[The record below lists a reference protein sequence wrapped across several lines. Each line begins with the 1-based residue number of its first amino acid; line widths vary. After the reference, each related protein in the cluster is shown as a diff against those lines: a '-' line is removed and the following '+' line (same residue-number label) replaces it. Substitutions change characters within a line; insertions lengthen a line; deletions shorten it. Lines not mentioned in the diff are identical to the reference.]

1 MAKMQLNA
9 AQQEAVTYTQGPCL
23 VLAGAGSGK
32 TRVIITKIAY
42 LLRNNLAQPAQI
54 LAVTFTNK
62 AAAEMRE
69 RIALEVGPEI
79 SSQLTICTFHSLG
92 RQILKEQAQL
102 LRLGS
107 HFSIFD
113 ETDTLKILKGII
125 ASDYS
130 TLKSTQS
137 ADYLST
143 VASHIS
149 RWKGELKNPSSILKD
164 PKSDH
169 ITAELYQKY
178 SDYLRACNAVDFDDL
193 IYLPTRLLLL
203 NEKVR
208 SYYQQ
213 RYRYIMVDEYQDTNH
228 TQYYLLMCLVASN
241 QRFMVVGD
249 DDQSIYSWRGARPEN
264 IKQLT
269 VDFPELKVIKLEQ
282 NYRSTSR
289 ILHCANSIIAH
300 NQHLFSKTLYSGIE
314 GGEPIRVV
322 TCNDNEQSC
331 EYIAAEILGHR
342 FDHRCKW
349 GDYAILYRSNS
360 QSRDMEKALMSAH
373 IPCKITGDTSFFAR
387 MEVKDIMAWCRVL
400 TNPKDDAALL
410 RIINVPHR
418 GIGAQTIKIMTELG
432 RKFNRCL
439 YDCAISQE
447 MHSALNKQQVDA
459 LCSFLGL
466 LFDLRHKLAQHHDL
480 EVCRTLI
487 DKIGYRGYLRA
498 ENASTNAFEWKL
510 KNVQILMG
518 WIEELLT
525 GQKSNSFGKS
535 SAAGSA
541 GTAGAAGAAGTA
553 SDLNQPL
560 EMSFGEAVERLG
572 LREIMDKKADED
584 EEQDAVQMMTL
595 HAAKGLEFPVVF
607 LLGMEEGILPHR
619 TSIEEHNIE
628 EERRLAYVGVT
639 RAQKELTLVV
649 ARQRKQGNSIVQQ
662 EPSRFIGEMPK
673 EELTFIDLAKPQKQS
688 KESSQHGLERVIE
701 DLAKFAGQSHA

>member
-466 LFDLRHKLAQHHDL
+466 LFDLRHKLAQHQDL

-525 GQKSNSFGKS
+525 GQKNNSFGKS
-535 SAAGSA
+535 S
-541 GTAGAAGAAGTA
+541 TAGAAGAA

-560 EMSFGEAVERLG
+560 EMRFGEAVERLG
-572 LREIMDKKADED
+572 LREMMDKKADED

-639 RAQKELTLVV
+639 RAQKEITLVV

-701 DLAKFAGQSHA
+701 DLAQFVGQSHA

>member
-432 RKFNRCL
+432 RKFNRWL
-439 YDCAISQE
+439 YDCAISQA

-541 GTAGAAGAAGTA
+541 GAAGAAGTA

-572 LREIMDKKADED
+572 LREMMDKKADED

-701 DLAKFAGQSHA
+701 DLAQFAGQSHA

>member
-342 FDHRCKW
+342 FDHRSKW

-525 GQKSNSFGKS
+525 GQKNNSFGKS
-535 SAAGSA
+535 S
-541 GTAGAAGAAGTA
+541 TAGAAGAA

-560 EMSFGEAVERLG
+560 EMRFGEAVERLG
-572 LREIMDKKADED
+572 LREMMDKKADED

-688 KESSQHGLERVIE
+688 KESSQHGLERVLE
-701 DLAKFAGQSHA
+701 DLAQFAGQSHA

>member
-525 GQKSNSFGKS
+525 GQKNNSFGKS
-535 SAAGSA
+535 S
-541 GTAGAAGAAGTA
+541 TAGAAGAA

-560 EMSFGEAVERLG
+560 EMRFGEAVERLG
-572 LREIMDKKADED
+572 LREMMDKKADED

-662 EPSRFIGEMPK
+662 EPSRFISEMPK
-673 EELTFIDLAKPQKQS
+673 EELNFIDLAKPQKQS

-701 DLAKFAGQSHA
+701 DLAAFTGQSHA

>member
-342 FDHRCKW
+342 FDHRSKW

-525 GQKSNSFGKS
+525 GQKNNSFGKS
-535 SAAGSA
+535 S
-541 GTAGAAGAAGTA
+541 TAGAAGAA

-560 EMSFGEAVERLG
+560 EMRFGEAVERLG
-572 LREIMDKKADED
+572 LREMMDKKADED

-701 DLAKFAGQSHA
+701 DLAAFTGQSHA

>member
-342 FDHRCKW
+342 FDHRSKW

-525 GQKSNSFGKS
+525 GQKNNSFGKS
-535 SAAGSA
+535 S
-541 GTAGAAGAAGTA
+541 TAGAAGAA
-553 SDLNQPL
+553 SELNQPL
-560 EMSFGEAVERLG
+560 EMRFGEAVERLG
-572 LREIMDKKADED
+572 LREMMDKKADED

-701 DLAKFAGQSHA
+701 DLAAFTGQSHA

>member
-130 TLKSTQS
+130 TLKSPQS

-525 GQKSNSFGKS
+525 GQKNNSFGKS
-535 SAAGSA
+535 S
-541 GTAGAAGAAGTA
+541 TAGAAGAA

-560 EMSFGEAVERLG
+560 EMRFGEAVERLG
-572 LREIMDKKADED
+572 LREMMDKKADED

-701 DLAKFAGQSHA
+701 DLAQFAGQSHA

>member
-525 GQKSNSFGKS
+525 GQKNNSFGKS
-535 SAAGSA
+535 SSA
-541 GTAGAAGAAGTA
+541 GTAGAA

-560 EMSFGEAVERLG
+560 EMRFGEAVERLG
-572 LREIMDKKADED
+572 LREMMDKKADED

-701 DLAKFAGQSHA
+701 DLAAFTGQSHA

>member
-342 FDHRCKW
+342 FDHRSKW

-541 GTAGAAGAAGTA
+541 GAAGAA

-560 EMSFGEAVERLG
+560 EMRFGEAVERLG
-572 LREIMDKKADED
+572 LREMMDKKADED

-701 DLAKFAGQSHA
+701 DLAAFTGQSHA

>member
-535 SAAGSA
+535 S
-541 GTAGAAGAAGTA
+541 TAGAAGAA

-560 EMSFGEAVERLG
+560 EMRFGEAVERLG
-572 LREIMDKKADED
+572 LREMMDKKADED

-701 DLAKFAGQSHA
+701 DLAAFTGQSHA

>member
-282 NYRSTSR
+282 NYRSTPR

-342 FDHRCKW
+342 FDHRSKW

-525 GQKSNSFGKS
+525 GQKNNSFGKS
-535 SAAGSA
+535 S
-541 GTAGAAGAAGTA
+541 TAGAAGAA

-560 EMSFGEAVERLG
+560 EMRFGEAVERLG
-572 LREIMDKKADED
+572 LREMMDKKADED

-701 DLAKFAGQSHA
+701 DLAQFAGQSHA

>member
-466 LFDLRHKLAQHHDL
+466 LFDLRHKLAQHQDL

-525 GQKSNSFGKS
+525 GQKSNSFGKN
-535 SAAGSA
+535 SAA
-541 GTAGAAGAAGTA
+541 
-553 SDLNQPL
+553 SDTIDTKQPL
-560 EMSFGEAVERLG
+560 EMRFGEAVERLG
-572 LREIMDKKADED
+572 LCEMMDKKADED

-701 DLAKFAGQSHA
+701 DLAQFAGQSHA

>member
-535 SAAGSA
+535 RAAGSA
-541 GTAGAAGAAGTA
+541 GTAGAA

-560 EMSFGEAVERLG
+560 EMRFGEAVERLG
-572 LREIMDKKADED
+572 LREMMDKKADED

-701 DLAKFAGQSHA
+701 DLAAFTGQSHA

>member
-130 TLKSTQS
+130 TLKSPQS

-525 GQKSNSFGKS
+525 GQKNNSFGKS
-535 SAAGSA
+535 S
-541 GTAGAAGAAGTA
+541 TAGAAGAA

-560 EMSFGEAVERLG
+560 EMRFGEAVERLG
-572 LREIMDKKADED
+572 LREMMDKKADED

-701 DLAKFAGQSHA
+701 DLAAFTGQSHA

>member
-535 SAAGSA
+535 S
-541 GTAGAAGAAGTA
+541 TAGAAGAA

-560 EMSFGEAVERLG
+560 EMRFGEAVERLG
-572 LREIMDKKADED
+572 LREMMDKKADED

-662 EPSRFIGEMPK
+662 EPSRFISEMPK
-673 EELTFIDLAKPQKQS
+673 EELNFIDLAKPQKQS

-701 DLAKFAGQSHA
+701 DLAAFTGQSHA

>member
-342 FDHRCKW
+342 FDHRSKW

-541 GTAGAAGAAGTA
+541 GAAGAA

-560 EMSFGEAVERLG
+560 EMRFGEAVERLG
-572 LREIMDKKADED
+572 LREMMDKKADED

-701 DLAKFAGQSHA
+701 DLAQFAGQSHA

>member
-342 FDHRCKW
+342 FDHRSKW
-349 GDYAILYRSNS
+349 GDYSILYRSNS

-525 GQKSNSFGKS
+525 GQKNNSFGKS
-535 SAAGSA
+535 S
-541 GTAGAAGAAGTA
+541 TAGAAGAA

-560 EMSFGEAVERLG
+560 EMRFGEAVERLG
-572 LREIMDKKADED
+572 LREMMDKKADED

-701 DLAKFAGQSHA
+701 DLAQFAGQSHA

>member
-342 FDHRCKW
+342 FDHRSKW

-447 MHSALNKQQVDA
+447 IHSALNKQQVDA

-525 GQKSNSFGKS
+525 GQKNNSFGKS
-535 SAAGSA
+535 S
-541 GTAGAAGAAGTA
+541 TAGAAGAA

-560 EMSFGEAVERLG
+560 EMRFGEAVERLG
-572 LREIMDKKADED
+572 LREMMDKKADED

-701 DLAKFAGQSHA
+701 DLAAFTGQSHA

>member
-342 FDHRCKW
+342 FDHRSKW

-541 GTAGAAGAAGTA
+541 GAAGAA

-560 EMSFGEAVERLG
+560 EMRFGEAVERLG
-572 LREIMDKKADED
+572 LREMMDKKADED

-649 ARQRKQGNSIVQQ
+649 ACQRKQGNSIVQQ

-701 DLAKFAGQSHA
+701 DLAAFTGQSHA

>member
-342 FDHRCKW
+342 FDHRSKW

-525 GQKSNSFGKS
+525 GQKNNSFGKS
-535 SAAGSA
+535 R
-541 GTAGAAGAAGTA
+541 TAGAAGAA

-572 LREIMDKKADED
+572 LREMMDKKADED

-662 EPSRFIGEMPK
+662 EPSRFISEMPK
-673 EELTFIDLAKPQKQS
+673 EELNFIDLAKPQKQS

-701 DLAKFAGQSHA
+701 DLAQFTGQSHA

>member
-541 GTAGAAGAAGTA
+541 GAAGAAGTA

-572 LREIMDKKADED
+572 LREMMDKKADED

-701 DLAKFAGQSHA
+701 DLAQFAGQSHA

>member
-535 SAAGSA
+535 S
-541 GTAGAAGAAGTA
+541 TAGAAGAA

-560 EMSFGEAVERLG
+560 EMRFGEAVERLG
-572 LREIMDKKADED
+572 LREMMDKKADED

-701 DLAKFAGQSHA
+701 DLAQFAGQSHA

>member
-487 DKIGYRGYLRA
+487 DKISYRGYLRA

-541 GTAGAAGAAGTA
+541 GTAGAAGTA

-572 LREIMDKKADED
+572 LREMMDKKADED

-701 DLAKFAGQSHA
+701 DLAQFAGQSHA

>member
-342 FDHRCKW
+342 FDHRSKW

-525 GQKSNSFGKS
+525 GQKNNSFGKS
-535 SAAGSA
+535 S
-541 GTAGAAGAAGTA
+541 TAGAAGAA

-560 EMSFGEAVERLG
+560 EMRFGEAVERLG
-572 LREIMDKKADED
+572 LREMMDKKADED

-701 DLAKFAGQSHA
+701 DLAQFAGQSHA

>member
-360 QSRDMEKALMSAH
+360 QSRDMEKALMSAN

-525 GQKSNSFGKS
+525 GQKNNSFGKS
-535 SAAGSA
+535 S
-541 GTAGAAGAAGTA
+541 TAGAAGAA

-560 EMSFGEAVERLG
+560 EMRFGEAVERLG
-572 LREIMDKKADED
+572 LREMMDKKADED

-701 DLAKFAGQSHA
+701 DLAQFAGQSHA

>member
-342 FDHRCKW
+342 FDHRSKW

-535 SAAGSA
+535 RAAGSA
-541 GTAGAAGAAGTA
+541 GTAGAA

-560 EMSFGEAVERLG
+560 EMRFGEAVERLG
-572 LREIMDKKADED
+572 LREMMDKKADED

-701 DLAKFAGQSHA
+701 DLAAFTGQSHA

>member
-525 GQKSNSFGKS
+525 GQKNNSFGKS
-535 SAAGSA
+535 S
-541 GTAGAAGAAGTA
+541 TAGAAGAA

-560 EMSFGEAVERLG
+560 EMRFGEAVERLG
-572 LREIMDKKADED
+572 LREMMDKKADED

-662 EPSRFIGEMPK
+662 EPSRFISEMPK

-701 DLAKFAGQSHA
+701 DLAAFTGQSHA

>member
-525 GQKSNSFGKS
+525 GQKNNSFGKS
-535 SAAGSA
+535 S
-541 GTAGAAGAAGTA
+541 TAGAAGAA

-560 EMSFGEAVERLG
+560 EMRFGEAVERLG
-572 LREIMDKKADED
+572 LREMMDKKADED

-701 DLAKFAGQSHA
+701 DLAAFTGQSHA

>member
-342 FDHRCKW
+342 FDHRSKW

-535 SAAGSA
+535 S
-541 GTAGAAGAAGTA
+541 TAGAAGAA

-560 EMSFGEAVERLG
+560 EMRFGEAVERLG
-572 LREIMDKKADED
+572 LREMMDKKADED

-701 DLAKFAGQSHA
+701 DLAQFAGQSHA